1 MPVAV
6 QREHGWLPSH
16 LRCLVRQGRQ
26 AAGTEGGGAD
36 DCDVVVATEPFRTV
50 PEEVAVPGLSLDT
63 AGELLLEAPFK
74 CGASGE
80 KGSIVGNPS
89 G

>member
-1 MPVAV
+1 MTW
-6 QREHGWLPSH
+6 GGKLT
-16 LRCLVRQGRQ
+16 QGRQ